1 MLFRNFRNLRTSNS
15 VSIPAVLKIHVPESK
30 TVLHTQVEPHVR
42 RAGQYLIG
50 PRLGVS
56 PVKSI
61 VHCLGRREGT
71 DRYFLLK
78 ILQLVI
84 GAKESQVS
92 DLYSKCFH
100 YRGVRRIFL
109 GEIGR

>member
-1 MLFRNFRNLRTSNS
+1 
-15 VSIPAVLKIHVPESK
+15 
-30 TVLHTQVEPHVR
+30 VR

-84 GAKESQVS
+84 GAKESQV
-92 DLYSKCFH
+92 LYYLNIYAPLFLI
-100 YRGVRRIFL
+100 VREVIFFLRAKHRIGYFEGGPRL
-109 GEIGR
+109 I

>member
-1 MLFRNFRNLRTSNS
+1 MALGLGEGGESLQREGAARHRR
-15 VSIPAVLKIHVPESK
+15 PPPVLDTPVRP
-30 TVLHTQVEPHVR
+30 QVEPHVR

-61 VHCLGRREGT
+61 VHCLGRKEGT

-92 DLYSKCFH
+92 RAL
-100 YRGVRRIFL
+100 
-109 GEIGR
+109 

>member
-1 MLFRNFRNLRTSNS
+1 
-15 VSIPAVLKIHVPESK
+15 
-30 TVLHTQVEPHVR
+30 VR

-84 GAKESQVS
+84 GAKESQVPV
-92 DLYSKCFH
+92 LYLKYIKHVDIEHAYVFP
-100 YRGVRRIFL
+100 L
-109 GEIGR
+109 